1 MGCAL
6 IFEADRKFVGWCIEN
21 TCSSPYYSLR
31 GTFFYVL
38 GLISRTIQGSR
49 KLLKYNWDCA
59 PRNTNSAVAFPL
71 RASSLFRPSSSGMGS
86 PNHASSPRASVVPT
100 SPAPPTSPH
109 NKTPFAVPPY
119 SSPTVGGVAGGMA
132 ALSIAPPAFSRNPTS
147 PISPGA
153 LGVMSPVRLNTLPE
167 DVLSELHVFSR
178 VPTSAVKNM
187 EIEVLHIIAK
197 VRRNI
202 IPVNVLPLSLS
213 HIFSSSWFSTH

>member
-6 IFEADRKFVGWCIEN
+6 IFEVDRKFVGWCIEN

-71 RASSLFRPSSSGMGS
+71 RASSLFRPSSSGIGS
-86 PNHASSPRASVVPT
+86 PSHASSPRAGTVPT

-109 NKTPFAVPPY
+109 NKTPFAVSQFGSTPG
-119 SSPTVGGVAGGMA
+119 SGINGVVGGMSG
-132 ALSIAPPAFSRNPTS
+132 LSIASRAYLARNPAS
-147 PISPGA
+147 PTSPGA

-178 VPTSAVKNM
+178 VPTNAVKNM

-197 VRRNI
+197 VR
-202 IPVNVLPLSLS
+202 SL
-213 HIFSSSWFSTH
+213 